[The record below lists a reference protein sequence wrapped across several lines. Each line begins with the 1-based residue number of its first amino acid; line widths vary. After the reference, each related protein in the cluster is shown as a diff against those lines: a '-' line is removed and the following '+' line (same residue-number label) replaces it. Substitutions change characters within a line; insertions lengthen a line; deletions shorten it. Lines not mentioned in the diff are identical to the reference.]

1 MLSFYI
7 CYLGVIILYL
17 IVIILIIFIP
27 FVIIIII
34 YYIIVYQIKYIFY
47 NYKAH
52 YQQETKKAYAKRTH
66 SHSRE
71 EFSNNLYKRL
81 LKLITSIERLNLIEL
96 WKFILSIVGWIA
108 FPFLKVCL
116 VGGVEK

>member
-1 MLSFYI
+1 M
-7 CYLGVIILYL
+7 
-17 IVIILIIFIP
+17 
-27 FVIIIII
+27 
-34 YYIIVYQIKYIFY
+34 
-47 NYKAH
+47 
-52 YQQETKKAYAKRTH
+52 
-66 SHSRE
+66 E

-116 VGGVEK
+116 VGGVEKWEDRKWWDDRKVGK